1 MKLPVGL
8 AKLDF
13 SYENFSLSAVSIF
26 EKRFDM
32 NPRVGSDYYPSRF
45 PMMDEEAPKNDL
57 KNTEFALK
65 ASAYF
70 SSFDLSAYYGSY
82 YDDNPYLE
90 NTDSIT
96 LGQNLLIPTNYTLK
110 HALIDHA
117 GLSASYN
124 LENFTFYSDLALLDG
139 LPRYG
144 TNDFKRRLDALAG
157 LEYNDGASFYI
168 SAEYVKR
175 SYDKK
180 DIDLPREI
188 ENFTPSDEDFSLTLK
203 KSYLREKLNLELAWL
218 TFGKKAKDGS
228 LLRLSSSYSIDDNT
242 SVYGKIIDYA
252 NGDKTSFE
260 NIDNNDQV
268 VVGFNHSI

>member
-1 MKLPVGL
+1 MILGWGKSTTLRVNDFINPMDRRQFGILDVEDMKLPVGL

-13 SYENFSLSAVSIF
+13 SYENFSLSAVSMF

-32 NPRVGSDYYPSRF
+32 NPKVGDYYPSRF
-45 PMMDEEAPKNDL
+45 PMMDEEAPKNNL
-57 KNTEFALK
+57 KNTEFALE
-65 ASAYF
+65 ASAHF

-96 LGQNLLIPTNYTLK
+96 LGQNLVIPTNYTLK

-124 LENFTFYSDLALLDG
+124 LANFTFFALIDG

-144 TNDFKRRLDALAG
+144 TNDFKRRLDTLAG

-180 DIDLPREI
+180 DIDL
-188 ENFTPSDEDFSLTLK
+188 SK
-203 KSYLREKLNLELAWL
+203 
-218 TFGKKAKDGS
+218 
-228 LLRLSSSYSIDDNT
+228 
-242 SVYGKIIDYA
+242 
-252 NGDKTSFE
+252 
-260 NIDNNDQV
+260 
-268 VVGFNHSI
+268 